1 MTTEKR
7 NKILY
12 WVFKIGAVVV
22 SCIFPIWA
30 VLEKFPLWETS
41 YGVQKSVGAGAIIIL
56 TVLVVIFRKT
66 VFEFITEK
74 FNIKHAPP
82 MVVWLVLLIISYVLI
97 YLGDFLRD
105 LTTVLWM
112 GLLGC
117 AIGTAIT
124 FVAENYFKEKESNDD
139 ISVIADLFR
148 KKEDEDVRNE

>member
-12 WVFKIGAVVV
+12 WVFKVAAIVV
-22 SCIFPIWA
+22 SCILPIWA
-30 VLEKFPLWETS
+30 VLEKFPMWEMN
-41 YGVQKSVGAGAIIIL
+41 YGAERSVGVGAIIIL
-56 TVLVVIFRKT
+56 IVLVVIFRKT
-66 VFEFITEK
+66 VFEFIAEK

-97 YLGDFLRD
+97 YIGDFLRD

-117 AIGTAIT
+117 AIGTGLA
-124 FVAENYFKEKESNDD
+124 FVAENCFKKKEDNDALS
-139 ISVIADLFR
+139 IIESLFR
-148 KKEDEDVRNE
+148 KKEDNDVGNE

>member
-12 WVFKIGAVVV
+12 WVFKILAIVA
-22 SCIFPIWA
+22 SCLFPVWA
-30 VLEKFPLWETS
+30 VFEKFPVWETN
-41 YGVQKSVGAGAIIIL
+41 YGAERSFGAGAIIIL
-56 TVLVVIFRKT
+56 IVLVVIFRKT
-66 VFEFITEK
+66 VFEFISEK

-97 YLGDFLRD
+97 YIGEFLKD

-117 AIGTAIT
+117 AIGTALA
-124 FVAENYFKEKESNDD
+124 FVAENYFKKKEDNDALS
-139 ISVIADLFR
+139 IIENLFR
-148 KKEDEDVRNE
+148 KKEDDDVGN

>member
-1 MTTEKR
+1 MTTKKR

-12 WVFKIGAVVV
+12 WVFKVLAIFV

-30 VLEKFPLWETS
+30 VLEKFPVWETS
-41 YGVQKSVGAGAIIIL
+41 YGAERSVGAGAIIIL
-56 TVLVVIFRKT
+56 TVLVVVFRKT

-97 YLGDFLRD
+97 YLGEFLRD

-117 AIGTAIT
+117 AIGTAFT

-139 ISVIADLFR
+139 ISVIANLFR

>member
-12 WVFKIGAVVV
+12 WVFKVGAVAI

-30 VLEKFPLWETS
+30 VLEKFPLWETT
-41 YGVQKSVGAGAIIIL
+41 YGTERSVGTGAIIIL
-56 TVLVVIFRKT
+56 IVLVVIFRKT
-66 VFEFITEK
+66 VFEFISEK

-82 MVVWLVLLIISYVLI
+82 MVVWLVLLIVSYVLI
-97 YLGDFLRD
+97 YIGDFLRD

-117 AIGTAIT
+117 AVGTALT
-124 FVAENYFKEKESNDD
+124 FVAETYFKSKEDNDD
-139 ISVIADLFR
+139 ISVIANLFR
-148 KKEDEDVRNE
+148 KKEDDDVGN